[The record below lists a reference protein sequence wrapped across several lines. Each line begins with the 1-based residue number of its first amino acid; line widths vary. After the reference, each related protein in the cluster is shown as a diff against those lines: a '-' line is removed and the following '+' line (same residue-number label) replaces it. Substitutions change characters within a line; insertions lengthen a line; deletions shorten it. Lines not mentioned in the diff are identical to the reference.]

1 MLDTT
6 VFLSVN
12 TWIKIGDSMI
22 IEGMGQ
28 QCKKRSQIYEL
39 ICSDFSGRFISE
51 CLNLDQLQN
60 TTRRMH
66 TSTYKPGGNWLFAN
80 QYVI

>member
-1 MLDTT
+1 
-6 VFLSVN
+6 
-12 TWIKIGDSMI
+12 MI

-66 TSTYKPGGNWLFAN
+66 TSTYKPGGN
-80 QYVI
+80 